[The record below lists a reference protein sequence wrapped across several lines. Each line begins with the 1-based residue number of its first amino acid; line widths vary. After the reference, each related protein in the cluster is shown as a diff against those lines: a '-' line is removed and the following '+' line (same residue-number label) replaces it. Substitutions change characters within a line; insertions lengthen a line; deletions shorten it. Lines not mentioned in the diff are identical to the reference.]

1 MFVFFAKQTCRKA
14 GEDQICI
21 LIAFVFQKYE
31 KAQQAF
37 CVQYW
42 FPKSSH
48 QKPTFC
54 KISNLLCLLKSPI
67 SIECAKSDRLSPAWV
82 DTGGYLLP
90 AAYWVPSPPSVEL
103 ESDPSPVNNIVSHR
117 CRNVVSCCIV
127 VGLIQCCQL
136 WSDLGR
142 VALFGT
148 VAQFPM
154 VPTPDRSPPPCM
166 APVSPSFRGVECCR
180 VWCAAY
186 CWSYWVSGEGHVQV
200 RAPAFVP
207 FSLPNQTKPCNTIPY
222 QTPPHQAK
230 PNSSR
235 IYHAETSRVPIVDTT
250 VPYRTVPHPIIPFH
264 ALSNQFSGR
273 SPSLPLC
280 VSHYL
285 LHFSRRC
292 VGNYL

>member
-1 MFVFFAKQTCRKA
+1 MASVWTNGQLVMVDNLITDIVAMWKLCERKKMHGIMGEPLCQPLCILHDFNKCFVNICICICDGVFCKQTCKKA
-14 GEDQICI
+14 GEDRICI

-127 VGLIQCCQL
+127 GWPDPVLPAL
-136 WSDLGR
+136 VRLG
-142 VALFGT
+142 
-148 VAQFPM
+148 
-154 VPTPDRSPPPCM
+154 
-166 APVSPSFRGVECCR
+166 
-180 VWCAAY
+180 
-186 CWSYWVSGEGHVQV
+186 
-200 RAPAFVP
+200 
-207 FSLPNQTKPCNTIPY
+207 
-222 QTPPHQAK
+222 
-230 PNSSR
+230 
-235 IYHAETSRVPIVDTT
+235 
-250 VPYRTVPHPIIPFH
+250 
-264 ALSNQFSGR
+264 
-273 SPSLPLC
+273 
-280 VSHYL
+280 
-285 LHFSRRC
+285 
-292 VGNYL
+292 

>member
-1 MFVFFAKQTCRKA
+1 MGEQLCQPRCIMHNFNKCIVNICICICVCVFCKQTCRKA

-21 LIAFVFQKYE
+21 LISILILYFKIKNFDFNFVFQKYE

-103 ESDPSPVNNIVSHR
+103 ESDPPVNNIVSHR

-127 VGLIQCCQL
+127 GWPDPVLPAL
-136 WSDLGR
+136 VRLG
-142 VALFGT
+142 
-148 VAQFPM
+148 
-154 VPTPDRSPPPCM
+154 
-166 APVSPSFRGVECCR
+166 
-180 VWCAAY
+180 
-186 CWSYWVSGEGHVQV
+186 
-200 RAPAFVP
+200 
-207 FSLPNQTKPCNTIPY
+207 
-222 QTPPHQAK
+222 
-230 PNSSR
+230 
-235 IYHAETSRVPIVDTT
+235 
-250 VPYRTVPHPIIPFH
+250 
-264 ALSNQFSGR
+264 
-273 SPSLPLC
+273 
-280 VSHYL
+280 
-285 LHFSRRC
+285 
-292 VGNYL
+292 

>member
-1 MFVFFAKQTCRKA
+1 MKQCLIHFNKCIVNICICICVCVFAKQTCRKA

-103 ESDPSPVNNIVSHR
+103 ESGQQHCEPP
-117 CRNVVSCCIV
+117 
-127 VGLIQCCQL
+127 LPQCCVML
-136 WSDLGR
+136 YSSWPDPVLPALVRLG
-142 VALFGT
+142 
-148 VAQFPM
+148 
-154 VPTPDRSPPPCM
+154 
-166 APVSPSFRGVECCR
+166 
-180 VWCAAY
+180 
-186 CWSYWVSGEGHVQV
+186 
-200 RAPAFVP
+200 
-207 FSLPNQTKPCNTIPY
+207 
-222 QTPPHQAK
+222 
-230 PNSSR
+230 
-235 IYHAETSRVPIVDTT
+235 
-250 VPYRTVPHPIIPFH
+250 
-264 ALSNQFSGR
+264 
-273 SPSLPLC
+273 
-280 VSHYL
+280 
-285 LHFSRRC
+285 
-292 VGNYL
+292 